1 MSLSYFVKGLLIGF
15 AIAAPVG
22 PIGVLCIRR
31 SLIQDRLYGWLS
43 GLGAATADALYG
55 SVAGFGLTVITGF
68 LMGGKIWLQVI
79 GGFFLCYLGVQTLR
93 AKPADHAA
101 NACKGNLLTAYTS
114 TLFLTLTNPMTILSF
129 VSVFAGLGLAGAQR
143 GYFSSIQIVLG
154 VFAGS
159 ALWWLLLSL
168 GVGFFRDKLNL
179 RSLVWINRLS
189 GLTILGFGLVSLGS
203 CLL

>member
-1 MSLSYFVKGLLIGF
+1 
-15 AIAAPVG
+15 
-22 PIGVLCIRR
+22 
-31 SLIQDRLYGWLS
+31 
-43 GLGAATADALYG
+43 
-55 SVAGFGLTVITGF
+55 
-68 LMGGKIWLQVI
+68 
-79 GGFFLCYLGVQTLR
+79 
-93 AKPADHAA
+93 
-101 NACKGNLLTAYTS
+101 
-114 TLFLTLTNPMTILSF
+114 MTILSF